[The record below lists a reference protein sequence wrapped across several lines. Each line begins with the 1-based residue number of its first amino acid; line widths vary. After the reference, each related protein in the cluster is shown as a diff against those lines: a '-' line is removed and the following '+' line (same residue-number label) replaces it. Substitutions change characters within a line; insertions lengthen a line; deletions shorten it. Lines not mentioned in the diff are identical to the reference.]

1 MGYENY
7 DDWKLA
13 NPYDECRVKFVPV
26 KVEVEI
32 FDLGQH
38 VIDEFKNETSRI
50 NSEDGETSLTT
61 TITVDALLICDD
73 FEKVYYARD
82 EDVENAVA
90 EYLGKGCEYE
100 IIDWWRV

>member
-13 NPYDECRVKFVPV
+13 NPYDECEDEFVPV
-26 KVEVEI
+26 EVEVLI

-38 VIDEFKNETSRI
+38 VIDEFKNETSNI
-50 NSEDGETSLTT
+50 SFDDCGTTLTT
-61 TITVDALLICDD
+61 TIRVDALLTCDD
-73 FEKVYYARD
+73 FEKECYVED

-100 IIDWWRV
+100 ILNWRRA

>member
-13 NPYDECRVKFVPV
+13 NPYDECKDKFVPV

-61 TITVDALLICDD
+61 TITVDALLTCED
-73 FEKVYYARD
+73 FESYNRD
-82 EDVENAVA
+82 EDVRDAVA
-90 EYLGKGCEYE
+90 EYLGKVCEYK